1 MQLNYRIKVIS
12 VATFVRSYYPLYHYL
27 GIFLKK
33 KNLYSPEDNETY
45 VNTDPQIRS
54 YFFA

>member
-12 VATFVRSYYPLYHYL
+12 VATFVRSCYPLYHYL
-27 GIFLKK
+27 GTFLKK
-33 KNLYSPEDNETY
+33 QLYSPEDNETY